1 MTEGGGRRS
10 RGGASGARRNR
21 GQRRSGYPL
30 DPAVLR
36 MIPLALAIRHGLR
49 GSGIAVSRPRYR
61 VRGWN
66 GELASPVQDLRAVID
81 ETVARFGAIPVV
93 LIGHSMGARAAFR
106 VAGHPAVTAVAG
118 LAPWLP
124 PAEPVEQLAGRRVLL
139 AHGTADRITSPA
151 ETWAYAERARS
162 GDRGGHDRGAR
173 RRAHHAAT
181 RRAVASAGGRVQPS
195 GTGTAGRRADGGR
208 GGLSRCGRGTAPRVS
223 DGAARTGGL
232 LSGGARQAF
241 AANGT
246 RTVIVSGNQRA
257 PPGCCGAPQTVC
269 RYLIGGPNPSRA
281 SSAGNP

>member
-1 MTEGGGRRS
+1 MTAAGGV
-10 RGGASGARRNR
+10 RGAVLVAHGGTEVSADPVT
-21 GQRRSGYPL
+21 PL

-36 MIPLALAIRHGLR
+36 MVPLALAIRHGLR

-66 GELASPVQDLRAVID
+66 GDLASPVQDLRAVID

-124 PAEPVEQLAGRRVLL
+124 PEEPVEQLAGRRVLL

-162 GDRGGHDRGAR
+162 VTEVATIEVRDGEHTMLRRGALWHR
-173 RRAHHAAT
+173 LAVEFSRLALGLPAAGPT
-181 RRAVASAGGRVQPS
+181 EVAAAFRDAAGGRHLALA
-195 GTGTAGRRADGGR
+195 TARRE
-208 GGLSRCGRGTAPRVS
+208 
-223 DGAARTGGL
+223 TGGL